1 MRRTIN
7 TLALVGALAFAN
19 QAGAQDFYIGPQ
31 IGVPGIGVSAE
42 VDVDY
47 VSLSA
52 EVTWVPVNSVT
63 YEQNGTE
70 YLMDAS
76 TVSGLFLVNAA
87 PAGGRFTI
95 GVGVLV
101 GGISGEGE
109 AVRLAGG
116 VDVGDNTYPATSIGN
131 MEVELDFGGVAP
143 AAMLGLRKAGF
154 NFGVGL
160 ALTGKPTYTMRATG
174 AIANNPQFQA
184 DLELDIADVQ
194 DELDRVPFMPLLR
207 FGWQIGFGG

>member
-1 MRRTIN
+1 MRRTTII
-7 TLALVGALAFAN
+7 LALVGAFVLTQSVLA
-19 QAGAQDFYIGPQ
+19 QQFYVGPQ
-31 IGVPGIGVSAE
+31 VGVLGLGASAE
-42 VDVDY
+42 VDVDF

-52 EVTWVPVNSVT
+52 EVTWIPVNSVT
-63 YEQNGTE
+63 YEQNGVE
-70 YLMDAS
+70 YMMDAS
-76 TVSGLFLVNAA
+76 TVSGLFMVNTA

-101 GGISGEGE
+101 GGWTGEGE

-116 VDVGDNTYPATSIGN
+116 IDVGDNTYPAGSIGN
-131 MEVELDFGGVAP
+131 MEVEFDFGGVAP

-154 NFGVGL
+154 NVGVGL

-174 AIANNPQFQA
+174 SIANDPQFQA
-184 DLELDIADVQ
+184 DLEQDIADVQ